1 MASSKVANDLM
12 MKHGQ
17 SANALFPGGVRK
29 TPSPTGDKKPEKPA
43 PYGQHN
49 YVLNHIAGNGGVR
62 EVATEIAQGYV
73 ADRVAT
79 QAADIK
85 VNEDMIESV
94 MEGSQASFFALSNAP
109 SEEHIARGAAAQDKW
124 LANQSALATTKP
136 ESRKDKI
143 ALRFSKIS
151 GMLKQVS
158 DKSGVAQKSIR
169 DSFAAISTKT
179 SSGGNS
185 LSAEKEGEEAH
196 GDPGIVDLEEIGAV
210 IIEMSTEVDDAG
222 KEMFKQ
228 FDSEQ
233 KSVGLGPSGKQN
245 RFMLGME
252 SINDFGFTGSHR
264 FQQPRGT
271 VRRKRCLAGWYAQA
285 RLRSSA

>member
-17 SANALFPGGVRK
+17 SANALFPGGARK

-109 SEEHIARGAAAQDKW
+109 SEEHIARSG
-124 LANQSALATTKP
+124 
-136 ESRKDKI
+136 SR
-143 ALRFSKIS
+143 
-151 GMLKQVS
+151 
-158 DKSGVAQKSIR
+158 
-169 DSFAAISTKT
+169 SF
-179 SSGGNS
+179 
-185 LSAEKEGEEAH
+185 
-196 GDPGIVDLEEIGAV
+196 
-210 IIEMSTEVDDAG
+210 
-222 KEMFKQ
+222 
-228 FDSEQ
+228 
-233 KSVGLGPSGKQN
+233 
-245 RFMLGME
+245 
-252 SINDFGFTGSHR
+252 
-264 FQQPRGT
+264 
-271 VRRKRCLAGWYAQA
+271 
-285 RLRSSA
+285 